1 MATPSFAAGAYASI
15 QGMGAGN
22 LLRKPQTTA
31 GSASGG
37 PDFAS
42 MIGKALEATADAGRR
57 SDAQAAS
64 VAAGSAATAR
74 AACWCTAHQV
84 RSQPCRRKW
93 GLLSHTHRH
102 TRAHH
107 PPSVGRLRAGTG
119 KSLRLHPRPHRLLP
133 VMLRR
138 GAWMAVTAAG
148 GGRGSVALE
157 AETENW
163 QRRRF
168 ST

>member
-22 LLRKPQTTA
+22 LLRKPQTTV

-64 VAAGSAATAR
+64 VAAGR
-74 AACWCTAHQV
+74 ADV
-84 RSQPCRRKW
+84 
-93 GLLSHTHRH
+93 
-102 TRAHH
+102 
-107 PPSVGRLRAGTG
+107 VD
-119 KSLRLHPRPHRLLP
+119 
-133 VMLRR
+133 V
-138 GAWMAVTAAG
+138 VTA
-148 GGRGSVALE
+148 VAESE
-157 AETENW
+157 AAIETLVAVRDRVIAAYEEIM
-163 QRRRF
+163 RMPV
-168 ST
+168 